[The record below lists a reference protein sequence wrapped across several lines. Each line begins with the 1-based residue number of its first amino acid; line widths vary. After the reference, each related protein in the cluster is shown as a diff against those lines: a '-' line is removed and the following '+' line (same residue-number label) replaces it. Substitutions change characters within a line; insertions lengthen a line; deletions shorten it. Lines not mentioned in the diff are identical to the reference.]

1 MLPNNSSIYRFFKLS
16 LVLLAFSAPLQYL
29 AAQSFQQDSATIR
42 ELVISASKVNFSDSA
57 TAIRKLNE
65 ALVLAQKHNDK
76 VFAYLCYSG
85 LSYVYRNYAIPDK
98 SLSHLERAAEF
109 ESALPDSLKN
119 QLYYHSSWANMVLNR
134 YEKAYEWTH
143 KLEQLGISAKN
154 ESAKQWSLSQFGV
167 LYTEIN
173 EFDKAAQYFC
183 KAIES
188 SLKRDI
194 PIEICEDYRMLAKLY
209 IKAKNFDLALKASE
223 DAVKYVDKIA
233 NDDFMRY
240 RIYINHGVVLKECKQ
255 YDKAIAAYTKA
266 ESIGKSIKNAPI
278 LVRAYVGLMSIYTL
292 KGDYEKAEFYA
303 RLCPKIEQISTSDM
317 PSYQNTLGNLYIKQK
332 KYADA
337 INILKQGI
345 ALCEKN
351 KKIDILQNNYALIAE
366 AYANSNKEGLAY
378 TNLQKSV
385 AIQDSVFSL
394 ENTKRIAEVQFKY
407 NLTKSE
413 EEVKTVKMRQ
423 VYFFI
428 AAVFVLLVLL
438 LAFLMYFSKNKNEN
452 NKILLEKNQEIKD
465 KNRQLE
471 ESNEV
476 LRQFAYAS
484 AHDLK
489 EPLRSINSFVNILQK
504 KYLKLLPSE
513 AHEYMGFVTTGV
525 ARMEKLLNA
534 LLEYSTVL
542 VNDNTGDNP
551 NNIPD
556 ILRPIFDQFQNLINE
571 KQASIYYAAVFPK
584 IVMNE
589 AHLRQLLA
597 NLTHN
602 ALKFSKD
609 IALINI
615 GYIEQDN
622 DIVIFV
628 KDKGIGMD
636 KSYSNKVFK
645 LFQRLDRIT
654 HEESVGIGLT
664 ICKNIVDKYS
674 GRIWFESALGEGT
687 TFYIAF
693 PKTMISEMPATNT
706 PPQYL
711 EIKGEILEE
720 MIYKNNN

>member
-1 MLPNNSSIYRFFKLS
+1 MLPNNSSIYRFLKLG
-16 LVLLAFSAPLQYL
+16 LVLFAFSAPPQYL
-29 AAQSFQQDSATIR
+29 AAQSYQQDSATIMHLVASAG
-42 ELVISASKVNFSDSA
+42 ELNFSDSA
-57 TAIRKLNE
+57 TAFRNLNE
-65 ALVLAQKHNDK
+65 ALVLAQKYNDK
-76 VFAYLCYSG
+76 VFSYLCYSG
-85 LSYVYRNYAIPDK
+85 SAYVYKNHANYDKFLSYI
-98 SLSHLERAAEF
+98 ERATEY
-109 ESALPDSLKN
+109 ESALPDSLKKE
-119 QLYYHSSWANMVLNR
+119 LYYQSSWANMLLNK
-134 YEKAYEWTH
+134 YERAYEWTH
-143 KLEQLGISAKN
+143 KLEQLSISTKN
-154 ESAKQWSLSQFGV
+154 ETAKQWSLSQFGV
-167 LYTEIN
+167 LYTEVN

-183 KAIES
+183 KAIET
-188 SLKRDI
+188 SLKRNI
-194 PIEICEDYRMLAKLY
+194 PIEICEDYRMLARLY
-209 IKAKNFDLALKASE
+209 IKSKNFDLALKASE
-223 DAVKYVDKIA
+223 DAIKFADKVTD
-233 NDDFMRY
+233 DDFMKY
-240 RIYINHGVVLKECKQ
+240 RVYINHGNVLKECKQ
-255 YDKAIAAYTKA
+255 YEKAITAYTKA

-303 RLCPKIEQISTSDM
+303 RLCPKMEQISTSDM
-317 PSYQNTLGNLYIKQK
+317 PPYQNTLGNLYIKQE

-351 KKIDILQNNYALIAE
+351 KKIDILQNNYILISE
-366 AYANSNKEGLAY
+366 AYAKSNKAELAY
-378 TNLQKSV
+378 ANLQKSV

-394 ENTKRIAEVQFKY
+394 ENTKRIAEAQFKY
-407 NLTKSE
+407 SLIKSE
-413 EEVKTVKMRQ
+413 EEIKRVKMRQ
-423 VYFFI
+423 FYFFI
-428 AAVFVLLVLL
+428 AAVFVFLVLS
-438 LAFLMYFSKNKNEN
+438 LAFLMYFSKNKNEK

-471 ESNEV
+471 ESNEI

-504 KYLKLLPSE
+504 KYLKLLPNE

-542 VNDNTGDNP
+542 VNDNMGDIP
-551 NNIPD
+551 NNIPN
-556 ILRPIFDQFQNLINE
+556 ILKPIFDQFQNLINE

-589 AHLRQLLA
+589 AHLKQLLS
-597 NLTHN
+597 NLIHN

-615 GYIEQDN
+615 GYAQQDN
-622 DIVIFV
+622 EIVIFV

-674 GRIWFESALGEGT
+674 GRIWFESEPGEGT

-693 PKTMISEMPATNT
+693 PKTMVSEMPSVNT

-720 MIYKNNN
+720 IETSC